1 MMRIGLVST
10 AVAMIVAAAPAAAT
24 AKKTSLVVV
33 DVKKAMKSTKQWQE
47 ALKKL
52 EDQKKDLE
60 ATLEKRRLELRE
72 EAKNLEA
79 QKAVLAPKNYNS
91 KLQALDGKKRQLA
104 QELMASQQ
112 KLAYFEKGY
121 AGQLLK
127 RIDLVVRRLAR
138 DNDYLMIVDAGEEGS
153 PNVLYAKKSI
163 DITSKVIASYKKNFG
178 KTPLT
183 EVKLP
188 QPGAAGA
195 APAGGR

>member
-1 MMRIGLVST
+1 M
-10 AVAMIVAAAPAAAT
+10 AAAPAAAT

-91 KLQALDGKKRQLA
+91 KLQALDGKKRQRA
-104 QELMASQQ
+104 QELMA
-112 KLAYFEKGY
+112 
-121 AGQLLK
+121 
-127 RIDLVVRRLAR
+127 R
-138 DNDYLMIVDAGEEGS
+138 DR
-153 PNVLYAKKSI
+153 KH
-163 DITSKVIASYKKNFG
+163 TSE
-178 KTPLT
+178 L
-183 EVKLP
+183 
-188 QPGAAGA
+188 
-195 APAGGR
+195 